1 MNKSRLR
8 ISSIVIILSF
18 LLTACGTS
26 LPAEPTP
33 LPPEPTNV
41 PDTPIPTNIPDTPVP
56 SEEPK
61 LEPIVVIDDLGSEII
76 LEEPAQI
83 IISISPNLTEI
94 LFGIG
99 AGDRL
104 VGRDSNSQF
113 PEGALKAVDL
123 GAMWDGIP
131 IEDILALEPDLVLAG
146 EIYAAEAIQELR
158 DLGLIVYWQA
168 NPEDFDGLYE
178 NIKDIAVLTGNEE
191 EAEILVESLNDRVV
205 LLEGILEG
213 VEDMPLVFYELDASD
228 PANPWTTGA
237 GTFIS
242 YIIKKAKGQNLGD
255 VLDGEWVQI
264 SSEELIA
271 QNPDYILLADALYGI
286 TPESVAE
293 RAGWSE
299 ITAVL
304 NGNLLPF
311 DPFILSVPGP
321 RLIDGFE
328 QLAEMIH
335 PELFG
340 N

>member
-1 MNKSRLR
+1 MIKSILR
-8 ISSIVIILSF
+8 ISSLVIILSF

-26 LPAEPTP
+26 LPAEPTSIP
-33 LPPEPTNV
+33 VEPTTV
-41 PDTPIPTNIPDTPVP
+41 TDTPVP

-61 LEPIVVIDDLGSEII
+61 PEPIVVIDDLGSEIS
-76 LEEPAQI
+76 LEAPAQTI
-83 IISISPNLTEI
+83 VSISPNLTEI

-113 PEGALKAVDL
+113 PEGALEAADL

-131 IEDILALEPDLVLAG
+131 VEDILALEPDLILAG
-146 EIYAAEAIQELR
+146 EIFAADAIQELR
-158 DLGLIVYWQA
+158 DLGLTVYWQA

-178 NIKDIAVLTGNEE
+178 NIRQIAVLTGTEDK
-191 EAEILVESLNDRVV
+191 AESLVISLQERVST
-205 LLEGILEG
+205 LEGKLEG
-213 VEDMPLVFYELDASD
+213 VEDIPLVFYELDASD

-242 YIIKKAKGQNLGD
+242 YIINKAKGQNLGD
-255 VLDGEWVQI
+255 VLEGEWVQI
-264 SSEELIA
+264 SSEELVA
-271 QNPDYILLADALYGI
+271 QNPDYILLSDALYGI

-299 ITAVL
+299 ISAVI
-304 NGNLLPF
+304 NGNLLPL

>member
-1 MNKSRLR
+1 MIKSILR
-8 ISSIVIILSF
+8 ISSLVIILSF

-26 LPAEPTP
+26 LPAEPTSIP
-33 LPPEPTNV
+33 VEPTTV
-41 PDTPIPTNIPDTPVP
+41 TDTPVP

-61 LEPIVVIDDLGSEII
+61 PEPIVVIDDLGSEIS
-76 LEEPAQI
+76 LEAPAQTI
-83 IISISPNLTEI
+83 VSISPNLTEI

-113 PEGALKAVDL
+113 PEGALEAADL

-131 IEDILALEPDLVLAG
+131 VEDILALEPDLILAG
-146 EIYAAEAIQELR
+146 EIFAADAIQELR
-158 DLGLIVYWQA
+158 DLGLTVYWQA

-178 NIKDIAVLTGNEE
+178 NIRQIAVLTGTEDK
-191 EAEILVESLNDRVV
+191 AESLVISLQERVST
-205 LLEGILEG
+205 LEGKLEG
-213 VEDMPLVFYELDASD
+213 VEDIPLVFYELDASD

-242 YIIKKAKGQNLGD
+242 YIINKAKGQNLGD
-255 VLDGEWVQI
+255 VLEGEWVQI
-264 SSEELIA
+264 SSEELVA
-271 QNPDYILLADALYGI
+271 QNPDYILLSDALYGI

-299 ITAVL
+299 ISAVI

>member
-1 MNKSRLR
+1 MIKSILR
-8 ISSIVIILSF
+8 ISSLVIILSF

-26 LPAEPTP
+26 LPAEPTSIP
-33 LPPEPTNV
+33 VEPTTV
-41 PDTPIPTNIPDTPVP
+41 TDTPVP

-61 LEPIVVIDDLGSEII
+61 PEPIVVIDDLGSEIS
-76 LEEPAQI
+76 LEAPAQTI
-83 IISISPNLTEI
+83 VSISPNLTEI

-113 PEGALKAVDL
+113 PEGALEAADL

-131 IEDILALEPDLVLAG
+131 VEDILALEPDLILAG
-146 EIYAAEAIQELR
+146 EIFAPDAIQELR
-158 DLGLIVYWQA
+158 DLGLTVYWQA

-178 NIKDIAVLTGNEE
+178 NIRQIAVLTGTEDK
-191 EAEILVESLNDRVV
+191 AESLVISLQERVST
-205 LLEGILEG
+205 LEGKLEG
-213 VEDMPLVFYELDASD
+213 VEDIPLVFYELDASD

-242 YIIKKAKGQNLGD
+242 YIINKAKGQNLGD
-255 VLDGEWVQI
+255 VLEGEWVQI

-271 QNPDYILLADALYGI
+271 QNPDYILLSDALYGI

-299 ITAVL
+299 ISAVI
-304 NGNLLPF
+304 NGNLLPL